1 MGLNAKESAERM
13 GSVCTSYLLSVI
25 GEKGRN
31 VPDLGVLHVYIYI
44 HTHTRTLLRGHWKL
58 GLIRE
63 QLPLQ
68 FSLGSSDA
76 LHLNA
81 TVFHPRKQMF
91 YGRINGRNFAASPL
105 LVALASHIADAVSF

>member
-1 MGLNAKESAERM
+1 MSQISEFYM
-13 GSVCTSYLLSVI
+13 
-25 GEKGRN
+25 
-31 VPDLGVLHVYIYI
+31 YIYI